1 MEKKKNNKAPPNQTN
16 PNPVSERVLEPRCV
30 RACVWPTS
38 LRACV
43 LRACKAL
50 KHLVGDFS
58 LVVLK
63 TTSWFAFAF
72 GANDKFVLSRT
83 PRVLALSPS
92 RPLALA
98 FSAARRG
105 LVPTT
110 YQYLVVLEV
119 GQPRRQA
126 LPPYHVVEEPPLPFL
141 PPKLNFGRW
150 RRPLGTPASVI
161 TNAQRSTTKLAHTN
175 MNTLVGTTTTRHSSL
190 DGHYRRG

>member
-1 MEKKKNNKAPPNQTN
+1 MTKRETLEKKKNNKAPPNQTK

-83 PRVLALSPS
+83 PRVLALSP
-92 RPLALA
+92 LALSPSRLLGC
-98 FSAARRG
+98 SAGSRAHHLPVPGRPRG
-105 LVPTT
+105 GTT
-110 YQYLVVLEV
+110 SSSSSTTV
-119 GQPRRQA
+119 PRR
-126 LPPYHVVEEPPLPFL
+126 
-141 PPKLNFGRW
+141 
-150 RRPLGTPASVI
+150 RRASPSFP
-161 TNAQRSTTKLAHTN
+161 TA
-175 MNTLVGTTTTRHSSL
+175 
-190 DGHYRRG
+190 